1 MPLSAAIH
9 TLSPTFDQLPKV
21 TASALVTGMQQVT
34 KTVLTQGAV
43 VITKHDQPAMV
54 LLSVERYRELEQAS
68 APDLDALTKD
78 FDAMYARMQAPGA
91 KKRMANA
98 FAASPKAMGAAAAAA
113 AAAAR
118 TAAAAAEHTE
128 VADTTSAA

>member
-1 MPLSAAIH
+1 MTTAVES
-9 TLSPTFDQLPKV
+9 LPKV

-54 LLSVERYRELEQAS
+54 LMSVERYRELAQAS
-68 APDLDALTKD
+68 APNLDALTKD

-98 FAASPKAMGAAAAAA
+98 FAAKPKAMGAAAVS
-113 AAAAR
+113 
-118 TAAAAAEHTE
+118 AAERTE
-128 VADTTSAA
+128 VADAT

>member
-1 MPLSAAIH
+1 MPVSAAIH
-9 TLSPTFDQLPKV
+9 SLSPTFDQLPKV

-78 FDAMYARMQAPGA
+78 FDAMYARMQASGA

-113 AAAAR
+113 AAAR
-118 TAAAAAEHTE
+118 TAVAAAERTE

>member
-1 MPLSAAIH
+1 MTATLRKSAAVR
-9 TLSPTFDQLPKV
+9 SPNASATFDRLPKV

-54 LLSVERYRELEQAS
+54 LMSVERYRELEQAG
-68 APDLDALTKD
+68 APDLDALAKD

-91 KKRMANA
+91 KKGMANA
-98 FAASPKAMGAAAAAA
+98 FATSPKAMGAAAV
-113 AAAAR
+113 
-118 TAAAAAEHTE
+118 AAAEHTE
-128 VADTTSAA
+128 VADTL

>member
-1 MPLSAAIH
+1 MTATLRKTASARKPIA
-9 TLSPTFDQLPKV
+9 PAAFDRLPKV
-21 TASALVTGMQQVT
+21 TASALVTGMQDVT

-54 LLSVERYRELEQAS
+54 LMSVERYRELEQAS

-91 KKRMANA
+91 RKRMANA
-98 FAASPKAMGAAAAAA
+98 FAANPKAMGAVAVAAVEHAEAAAAA
-113 AAAAR
+113 LA
-118 TAAAAAEHTE
+118 T
-128 VADTTSAA
+128 